1 MREFLLM
8 FGRIKQRC
16 SCLSVSA
23 LLVFSMLSG
32 WVVTAYG
39 VTNLVWSDEF
49 NGSSS
54 NVDLTKWSFDLGNS
68 SSIAGGGWGNQEKE
82 TYTSRTNNAF
92 VANGLLHIIA
102 LNDQGGANPYSSARL
117 QTLGKFS
124 ATYGRVEFRAKLP
137 ANGPYWWPALWML
150 ATNYSN
156 GSDGINNTW
165 PRCGEIDVMESK
177 GSTPGKVQGTLHKDS
192 SGNPGADSANGGT
205 FNFPAGDGT
214 TNFHTYVLSWSSNSI
229 SFAVDNNA
237 PYKTITSWSSSTGP
251 FPAPFNHPFYIIMN
265 LAVGGTYAGTS
276 SVAVINATSTFPAE
290 MDIDYVRV
298 YQDVQPV
305 LVTGVSP
312 TGGCMN
318 GGTSITISGSN
329 FLNGAA
335 VTVGGTPA
343 TSVAFVN
350 AHTLTAVTPAN
361 SPGTLDVAVTNPD
374 MSSGTL
380 SNGFT
385 YFDRPVSAGLINVTA
400 AIEGATLTWSTA
412 SGGAP
417 PLTYE
422 VWEGEGTEFGSET
435 FLLSTNS
442 LSAFVPLYPGSNSP
456 ISYFFWA
463 GAVDACGN
471 YDTNLNYLTVQ
482 PLLNPAGDQDGD
494 GMSNGYE
501 AQYGFNPFNAADAA
515 ADLDGDGLSNL
526 QEFLIGTDPTD
537 KNSPFHVIAI
547 AQEGDD
553 LRITWADATG
563 RTNVVEAASDV
574 GGIYSNISPNIIV
587 SGSGVGA
594 TNYLDAGALTNSLLR
609 FYRVRLVP

>member
-1 MREFLLM
+1 MIVC
-8 FGRIKQRC
+8 GT
-16 SCLSVSA
+16 
-23 LLVFSMLSG
+23 
-32 WVVTAYG
+32 VTTYG

-82 TYTSRTNNAF
+82 TYTSRTNNAY

-150 ATNYSN
+150 ATNYST

-214 TNFHTYVLSWSSNSI
+214 TNFHTYILSWSSNSI

-298 YQDVQPV
+298 YEDFPSPPGV
-305 LVTGVSP
+305 LSISP
-312 TGGCMN
+312 TNGCAA
-318 GGTSITISGSN
+318 GGTSVTVSGTN
-329 FLNGAA
+329 FLNGA
-335 VTVGGTPA
+335 TVSIGG
-343 TSVAFVN
+343 VAASGVVFVN
-350 AHTLTAVTPAN
+350 SNTLTAVTPAN
-361 SPGTLDVAVTNPD
+361 SAGAMNVAVTNPD
-374 MSSGTL
+374 TSSATL
-380 SNGFT
+380 TNGFT
-385 YFDRPVSAGLINVTA
+385 YFGAPTFAGLDSVTP
-400 AIEGATLTWSTA
+400 AIEGATLTWSAA
-412 SGGAP
+412 SGASP
-417 PLTYE
+417 FSYD
-422 VWEGEGTEFGSET
+422 VWEGTESFGED
-435 FLLSTNS
+435 LLFTTNS
-442 LSAFVPLYPGSNSP
+442 LSVFVPLYPGSNSP
-456 ISYFFWA
+456 ITYFFVVQV
-463 GAVDACGN
+463 VDGCGN
-471 YDTNLNYLTVQ
+471 NDGNLNELTGQ
-482 PLLNPAGDQDGD
+482 PLLDPNKSQLSDGIP
-494 GMSNGYE
+494 NGWKQ
-501 AQYGFNPFNAADAA
+501 QYGFDPFDSSVASADP
-515 ADLDGDGLSNL
+515 DGDLLTNL
-526 QEFLIGTDPTD
+526 QEYLLGTDPTD
-537 KNSPFHVIAI
+537 KSSPFHTISI
-547 AQEGDD
+547 ERDGDD
-553 LRITWADATG
+553 LLITWADAAG

-574 GGIYSNISPNIIV
+574 GGIYSNLSENIIV
-587 SGSGVGA
+587 PGSGVGA
-594 TNYLDAGALTNSLLR
+594 TNYLDAGAVTNSLFR
-609 FYRVRLVP
+609 YYRVRLVP